1 MNKLLP
7 SIGLIASLIL
17 SQYAAALTFKT
28 GEVIGPD
35 GKSYAGMS
43 PQNKANLL
51 AHTKPGEIKT
61 GLQGSSFYLVYN
73 NTVVIVPVA
82 DLVKKTHEE
91 RMVVIGKAIREN
103 NSLRHVQPTQTQ
115 TISNLPTP
123 PTGENELN
131 DNHMANNAESS
142 ILGIGPYSMDQSN
155 SDATISMGNDLEHE
169 LEMSLGGDLEHELE
183 MALGGDLE
191 HELEMALGGDLMNA
205 INDHL
210 EEGGGF
216 DHVDSS
222 DHNDSEE
229 GAVPP
234 ADDLHE
240 NADDHME

>member
-1 MNKLLP
+1 MNKLLLP
-7 SIGLIASLIL
+7 SISLIASLIL
-17 SQYAAALTFKT
+17 SQYAVALTFKT

-61 GLQGSSFYLVYN
+61 GLQGRSFYLVYN
-73 NTVVIVPVA
+73 NAVVIVPVA

-91 RMVVIGKAIREN
+91 RMVVIGKAITEN
-103 NSLRHVQPTQTQ
+103 NSLIHVQPTLTQ
-115 TISNLPTP
+115 TTSNLPTP

-142 ILGIGPYSMDQSN
+142 ILDIGPYSMGQSN

-169 LEMSLGGDLEHELE
+169 LEMS
-183 MALGGDLE
+183 LGGDLE

-229 GAVPP
+229 AAAPP